1 MKKIA
6 LIAVPFILCLYLAG
20 CGTSVRKQQ
29 GPLYI
34 VSESAAED
42 ALSYAKE
49 EAERLFLCLN
59 DTIEDELSQLDKD
72 AVLSYGTAFR
82 LGEINYI
89 PIVSGGKIL
98 VLLAVFEDIDG
109 KYAWTLSESFSPELN
124 NIAELTSIDTPAK
137 LYTKKS
143 NLYADISGEIY
154 PLTSHPDIPTIDDP
168 EELERLK
175 QADMIDI
182 LYTNHEVEYK
192 VSDILRMAEGV
203 IEKD

>member
-1 MKKIA
+1 MMFSIFTVKSFATTTAMADK
-6 LIAVPFILCLYLAG
+6 
-20 CGTSVRKQQ
+20 S
-29 GPLYI
+29 LYI
-34 VSESAAED
+34 VSDSVSED
-42 ALSYAKE
+42 VISYAKE
-49 EAERLFLCLN
+49 EKNNVFLSLE
-59 DTIEDELSQLDKD
+59 DTIPDEINQLDKD

-82 LGEINYI
+82 LNEIDYI
-89 PIVSGGKIL
+89 PIISDRKIL
-98 VLLAVFEDIDG
+98 ALIAVSETDG
-109 KYAWTLSESFSPELN
+109 EYGWTLSESFSPELN

>member
-1 MKKIA
+1 MKKMA
-6 LIAVPFILCLYLAG
+6 LIAVSFILYLYLTG
-20 CGTSVRKQQ
+20 CGSPDRKQL
-29 GPLYI
+29 GSLYVTSDK
-34 VSESAAED
+34 VSEEAV
-42 ALSYAKE
+42 SYAKE
-49 EAERLFLCLN
+49 EKNNIFLSLE
-59 DTIEDELSQLDKD
+59 DTIPDEINQLDKD

-82 LGEINYI
+82 LNEIDYI
-89 PIVSGGKIL
+89 PIISDRKIL
-98 VLLAVFEDIDG
+98 ALIAVSETDG
-109 KYAWTLSESFSPELN
+109 EYGWTLSEDFSPELN

-137 LYTKKS
+137 LYIKKG
-143 NLYADISGEIY
+143 NIYADISGSTY
-154 PLTSHPDIPTIDDP
+154 PLTSHVELPTIDDP

>member
-1 MKKIA
+1 MKKMA
-6 LIAVPFILCLYLAG
+6 LIAVSFILCLYLAG
-20 CGTSVRKQQ
+20 CGSSGRKQQ
-29 GPLYI
+29 GSLYVTSDK
-34 VSESAAED
+34 VSEEAV
-42 ALSYAKE
+42 SYAKE
-49 EAERLFLCLN
+49 EKNNIFLSLE
-59 DTIEDELSQLDKD
+59 DTIPDEINQLDKD

-82 LGEINYI
+82 LNEIDYI
-89 PIVSGGKIL
+89 PIISDRKIL
-98 VLLAVFEDIDG
+98 ALIAVSETDG
-109 KYAWTLSESFSPELN
+109 EYGWTLSESFSPELN

-137 LYTKKS
+137 LYIKKG
-143 NLYADISGEIY
+143 NIYADISGSTY
-154 PLTSHPDIPTIDDP
+154 PLTSHVELPTIDDP